1 MSKDRFDPSVRLL
14 GKVAA
19 ALAFFFVTIITAS
32 IGLNRDIESPL
43 IRGALVAVAIAGFLP
58 WIWATV
64 LSIRAQDE
72 FTRRIHLL
80 ALSMAF
86 AATGLFVFAADFL
99 QRAGFLDYLPLTTI
113 WLVMVGVWWVS
124 MMVASRLYR

>member
-1 MSKDRFDPSVRLL
+1 MPKEQFDPGVRLL

-19 ALAFFFVTIITAS
+19 GLALFLVTVLTAS
-32 IGLNRDIESPL
+32 IGLNREPESPL
-43 IRGALVAVAIAGFLP
+43 LRGALVAVAIAGFLP
-58 WIWATV
+58 WIWTTV

-72 FTRRIHLL
+72 FTRRVHLI

-86 AATGLFVFAADFL
+86 GATGFFVFAADFL
-99 QRAGFLDYLPLTTI
+99 QRAGFIDDLPLTTI
-113 WLVMVGVWWVS
+113 WIAMVAIWWVS